1 MLENNVWTSI
11 FSLVMCIFYDHLLE
25 SLLLIETHNTCSENL
40 AHLC

>member
-11 FSLVMCIFYDHLLE
+11 FSLVMCVFCDHLLE
-25 SLLLIETHNTCSENL
+25 SLLLIETYNIFSNNL

>member
-11 FSLVMCIFYDHLLE
+11 FSLVMCIFDDHLLE
-25 SLLLIETHNTCSENL
+25 SLLLIETHNIFSDNL